1 MILTTIPTITAKSR
15 PSALERIILDVMSR
29 DPMQFVTGINVID
42 GENVFV
48 NRISGTTKQL
58 DDALS
63 EIHDRYIDVHI
74 VLAGQEK
81 YAAPLATVDVDNVLN
96 FDADNDAALQS
107 DIANEQ
113 VFTLCEHQ
121 CVTFFPGEW
130 HRPMLCVENPCTI
143 EKIVIKVKADWL

>member
-1 MILTTIPTITAKSR
+1 MILTTIPTITANTR

-29 DPMQFVTGINVID
+29 DPMQFATGINAID

-48 NRISGTTKQL
+48 NRISGTTKQV

-63 EIHDRYIDVHI
+63 EIHSRYIDVHI
-74 VLAGQEK
+74 VLAGHEQ
-81 YAAPLATVDVDNVLN
+81 YAAPLATVDVDNIPYFN
-96 FDADNDAALQS
+96 IDNDAALQA

-113 VFTLCEHQ
+113 VFTLMEHQ

-130 HRPMLCVENPCTI
+130 HRPMLCVETPSSI